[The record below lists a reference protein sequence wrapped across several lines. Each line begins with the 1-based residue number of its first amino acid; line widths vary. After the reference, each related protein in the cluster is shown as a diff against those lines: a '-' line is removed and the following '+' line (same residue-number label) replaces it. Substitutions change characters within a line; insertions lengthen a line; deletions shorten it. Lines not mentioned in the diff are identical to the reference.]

1 MAMEEPLNNGNILIF
16 YHTKMSR
23 RNRKQFRGR
32 RRTGGMLAP
41 MGRIPITAR
50 QSMVFRLCQSFSL
63 SSNGSGT
70 LAAVVY
76 NDPGSSYSNFTEHNS
91 DLANLFNQYR
101 FIKSRIQCISTV
113 ETKGQTTVIAIG
125 YQNRGTSSLGT
136 PSSVNQV
143 LDNQP
148 SWLWAVSN
156 DMSPFGFTKTQRM
169 TGILYAATNSSG
181 STEYSGAP
189 GGWQFYGAALPTST
203 VIVFLKLECWYEYR
217 SRS

>member
-1 MAMEEPLNNGNILIF
+1 MNR
-16 YHTKMSR
+16 R
-23 RNRKQFRGR
+23 RNKRFRGR
-32 RRTGGMLAP
+32 RRGFGLSP
-41 MGRIPITAR
+41 RGNIPITAR
-50 QSMVFRLCQSFSL
+50 QSMVFRLCQSISL

-91 DLANLFNQYR
+91 DLANLFTQYR

-148 SWLWAVSN
+148 SWFWAVSN
-156 DMSPFGFTKTQRM
+156 DTSPFGFTKTQRM

-181 STEYSGAP
+181 STESSGAP
-189 GGWQFYGAALPTST
+189 GGWQFYGASLPTST